1 MGGSLR
7 VEVGESHK
15 SCARENLIML
25 PPKVIVSPIDFSV
38 HADDAL
44 KTAADLAS
52 RFGSELCLVHVVP
65 ALPRLPFGVS
75 IFKEADYE
83 QALHADAEKK
93 LAQLVDEISQGGITA
108 KYEVGTANDTAMEI
122 LRVAEHHH
130 ADLIV
135 IATHGMTGWR
145 QLAFGSVTEKV
156 VRLGKLPVLV
166 LRAKPESEAG
176 GESVAPDSTASV
188 K

>member
-1 MGGSLR
+1 
-7 VEVGESHK
+7 
-15 SCARENLIML
+15 ML
-25 PPKVIVSPIDFSV
+25 PPKVIISPIDFSV

-65 ALPRLPFGVS
+65 ALPKLPRGVS

-83 QALHADAEKK
+83 QALHSDAEEK
-93 LAQLVDEISQGGITA
+93 LAGMVDEISQRGITTRYA
-108 KYEVGTANDTAMEI
+108 VGTANDTGMEI
-122 LRVAEHHH
+122 LRIAEQHH

-156 VRLGKLPVLV
+156 VRLGNLPVLV
-166 LRAKPESEAG
+166 LRAQPGREAG
-176 GESVAPDSTASV
+176 SESAVPDSTASV